1 MTMLVDLD
9 TAKQRLRVD
18 HDADD
23 DTIELA
29 IKGASGAVLNY
40 LKVAR
45 DRYEDSNGDVVD
57 VPEEVQNATMLLA
70 GILIRDPAG
79 SEMKDWEIGY
89 LPRPVM
95 ALLYALRDPA
105 LS

>member
-9 TAKQRLRVD
+9 TAKLRLRVD
-18 HDADD
+18 HDAEDD
-23 DTIELA
+23 SIELA

-40 LKVAR
+40 LKLDR
-45 DRYEDSNGDVVD
+45 DYYEDSNGDVVD
-57 VPEEVQNATMLLA
+57 VPEEVQNATILLA
-70 GILIRDPAG
+70 GILVRDPSG
-79 SEMKDWEIGY
+79 TEMKDWEMGY

-95 ALLYALRDPA
+95 ALLYPLRDPA